1 MKGTGKLAYELEFGF
16 LPFELDVSAGP
27 LKIETRDGLDEHVT
41 DVQKSGQLY
50 QDWIY
55 APLQPI
61 KNLASS
67 EIHQAPYAA
76 RIFGLPKTHIIR
88 HNDDVELGQL
98 QFHIWSLGFFTGQ
111 RLSAT
116 EAGFLDVTPLKPGK
130 LNDFVILGDSFEKAV
145 LLTEAYWQD
154 NASNRTQ
161 IARFEAAIH
170 ALFLSQ
176 NPRFLQFE
184 SFLYLYTAL
193 DACFAMMKEVLPG
206 PYPNH
211 QQRTKWMCDH
221 FSIPVPDWAASS
233 SGADSGGAEVAA
245 LRNPTIHEGLY
256 VGEPLGFA
264 IEGRGSNRN
273 LNLQMQAVVC
283 RLLVAIIGGGQS
295 DYVRSAVTSRQN
307 IGLKLP

>member
-1 MKGTGKLAYELEFGF
+1 MAFDLEFGF
-16 LPFELDVSAGP
+16 RPLALDLEIGP
-27 LKIETRDGLDEHVT
+27 VTIETLDGLEEHIAEVEQS
-41 DVQKSGQLY
+41 VSIYKE
-50 QDWIY
+50 WIY

-61 KNLASS
+61 INLGSG
-67 EIHQAPYAA
+67 ETNHAPYAA
-76 RIFGLPKTHIIR
+76 RIFGLPNTHIIR
-88 HNDDVELGQL
+88 HVEDVELGQL

-130 LNDFVILGDSFEKAV
+130 LNDFVLLNDSLSKAV
-145 LLTEAYWQD
+145 QLAEKYWKD
-154 NASNRTQ
+154 NVRNRKQ
-161 IARFEAAIH
+161 LARFEAAIH
-170 ALFLSQ
+170 ALFLAQ

-184 SFLYLYTAL
+184 GFIFLYTAL
-193 DACFAMMKEVLPG
+193 DACFAIMKDTIPG

-221 FSIPVPDWAASS
+221 YSIPVPDWA
-233 SGADSGGAEVAA
+233 DPDGGAEIAA

-256 VGEPLGFA
+256 MGEPLGFA

-273 LNLQMQAVVC
+273 LNLQMQAVIC
-283 RLLVAIIGGGQS
+283 RLLVAIIGGAEA

-307 IGLKLP
+307 IGLRLP